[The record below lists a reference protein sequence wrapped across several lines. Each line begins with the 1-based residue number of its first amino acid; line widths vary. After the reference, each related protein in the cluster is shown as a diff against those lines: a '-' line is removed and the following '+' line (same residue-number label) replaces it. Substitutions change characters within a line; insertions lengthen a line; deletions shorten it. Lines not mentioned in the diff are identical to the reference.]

1 MAANYMIDELDK
13 MLSKSMKQINRSVFI
28 KMSVKKTAR
37 VQERELYTP
46 LDSYVKCLI
55 MSMGK
60 NSAKAKHPNL
70 NVQRFE
76 CTETRSFT
84 NTIKSFSKELN
95 YD

>member
-1 MAANYMIDELDK
+1 MIDELDK
-13 MLSKSMKQINRSVFI
+13 MLSKSMKQIIRSVFI

-60 NSAKAKHPNL
+60 NSTKAKHPNL

-76 CTETRSFT
+76 CTETRGFT
-84 NTIKSFSKELN
+84 NTIKSFLKELN

>member
-46 LDSYVKCLI
+46 IGFLC
-55 MSMGK
+55 
-60 NSAKAKHPNL
+60 
-70 NVQRFE
+70 
-76 CTETRSFT
+76 
-84 NTIKSFSKELN
+84 
-95 YD
+95 